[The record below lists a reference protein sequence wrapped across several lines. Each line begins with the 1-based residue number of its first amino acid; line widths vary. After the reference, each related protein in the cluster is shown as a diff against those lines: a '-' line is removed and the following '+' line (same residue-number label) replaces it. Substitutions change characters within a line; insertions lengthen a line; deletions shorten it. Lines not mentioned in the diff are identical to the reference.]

1 MDEVIALDGGH
12 SFGVLT
18 RGIGQRRRKAV
29 VFFNAGLIHRVGPFR
44 LHVQLARELSE
55 QGFDVFRFDLPQRG
69 DAPTGSHSTKEQAVD
84 EVFDAIEAVTGSRH
98 FIVGGICSAADLG
111 WKIAATDARVVGLLL
126 MDGMAVRNFWFR
138 VGQLSLFL
146 KRPAVSWPGMALRF
160 FRPKSAA
167 LPGIMDY
174 RDWPEPAQFRQQ
186 LAQMLARGV
195 SVLALYTGGV
205 SYYLLHP
212 RQLDAGY
219 GAWRRH
225 PRLHLDFMPEI
236 DHLLFSPVHRRRI
249 LDRIHVWATRL

>member
-1 MDEVIALDGGH
+1 MDEVIALDGGR

-29 VFFNAGLIHRVGPFR
+29 VLFNAGLIHRVGPFR

-69 DAPTGSHSTKEQAVD
+69 DAPTGSHFTKEQAVA

-111 WKIAATDARVVGLLL
+111 WKIASTDARVVGLLL
-126 MDGMAVRNFWFR
+126 LDGMAVQNFWFR
-138 VGQLSLFL
+138 VGQLSLLL
-146 KRPAVSWPGMALRF
+146 KRPVASWPGMALRF

-167 LPGIMDY
+167 MPGIMDY

-186 LAQMLARGV
+186 LAQMLVRGV
-195 SVLALYTGGV
+195 GVLALYTGGI
-205 SYYLLHP
+205 SYYLLHA

-219 GAWRRH
+219 GALRQHRG
-225 PRLHLDFMPEI
+225 LQLEFMPEI
-236 DHLLFSPVHRRRI
+236 DHLLFSPVHRRMI